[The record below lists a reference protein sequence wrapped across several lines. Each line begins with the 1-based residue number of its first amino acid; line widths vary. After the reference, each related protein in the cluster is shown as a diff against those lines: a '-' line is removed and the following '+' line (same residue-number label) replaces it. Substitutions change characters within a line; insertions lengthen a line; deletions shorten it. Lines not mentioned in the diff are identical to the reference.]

1 LEAADVTTMAGTRPE
16 PEGREAG
23 GPEISLPAVD
33 VTPRRGYI
41 CLEDACTG
49 EHPRLVRL
57 LTLYCGDRET
67 ALDLAQETL
76 ARGCVHWDRLSR
88 MEQQSAWFTR
98 VALNLANSR
107 WRRLLVERRS
117 TAVLAGRQRPPA
129 TPDVV
134 DALVVRAALSTLTPR
149 QRAAVVLRFFDDL
162 DLASTAAV
170 MRCSQSTVKKLTARG
185 LAVLRAA
192 LDIEFDA
199 SGGRDD

>member
-1 LEAADVTTMAGTRPE
+1 
-16 PEGREAG
+16 
-23 GPEISLPAVD
+23 
-33 VTPRRGYI
+33 
-41 CLEDACTG
+41 
-49 EHPRLVRL
+49 
-57 LTLYCGDRET
+57 
-67 ALDLAQETL
+67 
-76 ARGCVHWDRLSR
+76 

-117 TAVLAGRQRPPA
+117 TAVLAERQRLPA
-129 TPDVV
+129 TPDLV
-134 DALVVRAALSTLTPR
+134 DALVVRAALSYLTPR

-170 MRCSQSTVKKLTARG
+170 MRCSQGTVKKLTARG

-192 LDIEFDA
+192 LSIEFDA

>member
-1 LEAADVTTMAGTRPE
+1 MATMAGTRPE
-16 PEGREAG
+16 PEGRGAG
-23 GPEISLPAVD
+23 QPEVRLPAVD
-33 VTPRRGYI
+33 VTPRRMYSG
-41 CLEDACTG
+41 LEDACAG
-49 EHPRLVRL
+49 EYPRLVRL

-76 ARGCVHWDRLSR
+76 ARGCVHWGRLSR

-117 TAVLAGRQRPPA
+117 TAVLAERQRLPA
-129 TPDVV
+129 TPDLV
-134 DALVVRAALSTLTPR
+134 DALVVRAALSYLTPR

-170 MRCSQSTVKKLTARG
+170 MRCSQGTVKKLTARG

-192 LDIEFDA
+192 LSIEFDA

>member
-1 LEAADVTTMAGTRPE
+1 LEAADVTTLAVYTR
-16 PEGREAG
+16 
-23 GPEISLPAVD
+23 
-33 VTPRRGYI
+33 
-41 CLEDACTG
+41 LEDACTG

-57 LTLYCGDRET
+57 LTLYCGDRDI

-98 VALNLANSR
+98 VALNLATSR

-170 MRCSQSTVKKLTARG
+170 MRCSQGTVKKLTARG
-185 LAVLRAA
+185 LAGLRAA
-192 LDIEFDA
+192 LGIEFDA

>member
-1 LEAADVTTMAGTRPE
+1 
-16 PEGREAG
+16 
-23 GPEISLPAVD
+23 
-33 VTPRRGYI
+33 
-41 CLEDACTG
+41 
-49 EHPRLVRL
+49 
-57 LTLYCGDRET
+57 
-67 ALDLAQETL
+67 
-76 ARGCVHWDRLSR
+76 

-129 TPDVV
+129 APDIA
-134 DALVVRAALSTLTPR
+134 DALAVRAALSYLTPR

-170 MRCSQSTVKKLTARG
+170 MRCSQGTVKKLTARG

-199 SGGRDD
+199 SGGHDG